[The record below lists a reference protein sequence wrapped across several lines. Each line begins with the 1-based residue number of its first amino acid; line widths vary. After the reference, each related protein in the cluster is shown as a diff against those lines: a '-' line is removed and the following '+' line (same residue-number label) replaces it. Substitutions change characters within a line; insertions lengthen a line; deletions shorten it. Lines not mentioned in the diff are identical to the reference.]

1 MTYYLIPTAAYYSV
15 KKSNM
20 PQQLIYHYG
29 KNAVYAVNES
39 AGTVQMQGVMS
50 LYDCNSRVVTQQ
62 TTTLEIAPYTVVKAF
77 DVPAVKENT
86 FLYLKL
92 NDEKGAYVVDNFY
105 WLAAA
110 PDVNDW
116 ANTDWVRTPIKKSAD
131 FTGLA
136 NLSQVNCEVSATVE
150 QEENDVIVE
159 VALENDPNALAFFI
173 RLSLKDEKDEL
184 LYPVFWEDNYLS
196 LIPGEK
202 RTLKCVVPQ
211 QVAEVESVTLTV
223 SGWNVPEKK
232 IKLFLDGMK

>member
-1 MTYYLIPTAAYYSV
+1 M
-15 KKSNM
+15 
-20 PQQLIYHYG
+20 
-29 KNAVYAVNES
+29 
-39 AGTVQMQGVMS
+39 
-50 LYDCNSRVVTQQ
+50 R
-62 TTTLEIAPYTVVKAF
+62 
-77 DVPAVKENT
+77 NT

-92 NDEKGAYVVDNFY
+92 NDEKGAYVGDNFY

-202 RTLKCVVPQ
+202 RTLKCVVLQ

>member
-1 MTYYLIPTAAYYSV
+1 M
-15 KKSNM
+15 
-20 PQQLIYHYG
+20 
-29 KNAVYAVNES
+29 
-39 AGTVQMQGVMS
+39 
-50 LYDCNSRVVTQQ
+50 
-62 TTTLEIAPYTVVKAF
+62 VKAF

-105 WLAAA
+105 WLAVA

-159 VALENDPNALAFFI
+159 VALEN
-173 RLSLKDEKDEL
+173 E
-184 LYPVFWEDNYLS
+184 
-196 LIPGEK
+196 
-202 RTLKCVVPQ
+202 
-211 QVAEVESVTLTV
+211 
-223 SGWNVPEKK
+223 
-232 IKLFLDGMK
+232 LFLFVCL

>member
-1 MTYYLIPTAAYYSV
+1 MTKFAFLILNY
-15 KKSNM
+15 KSTHETE
-20 PQQLIYHYG
+20 QCVDSI
-29 KNAVYAVNES
+29 
-39 AGTVQMQGVMS
+39 
-50 LYDCNSRVVTQQ
+50 
-62 TTTLEIAPYTVVKAF
+62 
-77 DVPAVKENT
+77 EN
-86 FLYLKL
+86 L
-92 NDEKGAYVVDNFY
+92 
-105 WLAAA
+105 
-110 PDVNDW
+110 
-116 ANTDWVRTPIKKSAD
+116 
-131 FTGLA
+131 
-136 NLSQVNCEVSATVE
+136 E